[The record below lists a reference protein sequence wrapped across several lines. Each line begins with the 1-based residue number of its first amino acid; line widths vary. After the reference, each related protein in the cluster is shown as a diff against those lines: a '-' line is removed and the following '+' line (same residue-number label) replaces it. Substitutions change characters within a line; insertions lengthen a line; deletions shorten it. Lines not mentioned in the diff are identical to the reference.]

1 MDQDIRKNVKPNFEK
16 LWVWRKAHEL
26 ALKISEICK
35 KLPREERF
43 RLIDQVE
50 RSSSSVPANIAE
62 AASSYYYN
70 DQIKGYYTAR
80 KEAGETQNHIRKMEG
95 KKYIVSPE
103 AQGLIDEYE
112 EVKRG
117 INGLV
122 KFVSEKRDSSK
133 GKGKH

>member
-1 MDQDIRKNVKPNFEK
+1 MDQNIRKNVKPNFEK
-16 LWVWRKAHEL
+16 LWVWQKAHKL
-26 ALKISEICK
+26 SLQISEICK

-43 RLIDQVE
+43 RLKDQIE
-50 RSSSSVPANIAE
+50 RSSSSVADNIAE

-80 KEAGETQNHIRKMEG
+80 KEAGETQNHIRMMED
-95 KKYIVSPE
+95 KKYVL
-103 AQGLIDEYE
+103 QTVTQDMIDEYE

-122 KFVSEKRDSSK
+122 KFVAEKRDNAK
-133 GKGKH
+133 KKEKA